1 MLNTISGMLAGGVAG
16 TDYESISTTTVGGG
30 GSSSITFTSIP
41 STYTHLQ
48 LRYIT
53 SNNSTVAMAFN
64 SDTGSNYSQHYLYGD
79 GSTAGA
85 GGSANTTYTDIGY
98 YGSVTSNVFMAG
110 VVDILEYKNTN
121 IYKTMRV
128 LQGVDINGSGG
139 QLALKSGSWRN
150 TNAISTITITP
161 PFGTF
166 AQYSSFALYGIK

>member
-1 MLNTISGMLAGGVAG
+1 M
-16 TDYESISTTTVGGG
+16 
-30 GSSSITFTSIP
+30 
-41 STYTHLQ
+41 
-48 LRYIT
+48 R
-53 SNNSTVAMAFN
+53 FN

-85 GGSANTTYTDIGY
+85 GGSANTSYTDIGY
-98 YGSVTSNVFMAG
+98 YPSETANTFMVG
-110 VVDILEYKNTN
+110 VVDILEYANTN

-128 LQGVDINGSGG
+128 LQGVDVNGSNG
-139 QLALKSGSWRN
+139 QLALKSGGWRN